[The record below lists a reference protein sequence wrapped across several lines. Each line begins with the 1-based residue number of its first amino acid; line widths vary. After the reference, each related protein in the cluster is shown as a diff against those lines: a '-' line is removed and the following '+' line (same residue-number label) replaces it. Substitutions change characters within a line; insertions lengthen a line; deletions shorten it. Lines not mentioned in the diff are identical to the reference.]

1 MSEIHNVAI
10 LGAGAIGA
18 AIGAQFFDN
27 PSFHTVLLADGE
39 RLNRLNQDGFVIN
52 GKPYHIPAIDPAQSH
67 EALDL
72 IIVALKHHHMD
83 TIIPKLGNVVGPD
96 TLFLSLMNGLDSEAY
111 IGSYY
116 GMEKMLY
123 GISVAIDA
131 VRIGNEIHYTNPGVH
146 YFGEAKNDPPSEKVR
161 RVKHALEQAGIQ
173 YKIPADMLRE
183 LWWKFMI
190 NVGINQAS
198 AIVRAPYGIFQT
210 QPEAQAIM
218 EALMLEVIALAKASG
233 VNLSEQDLTGWY
245 PILNS
250 LSPQGKTSMLQD
262 IEAKRKTEV
271 EMFSGK
277 VVSLG
282 QSLGISTPVNQTVFQ
297 IIRVL
302 EQNYTP

>member
-18 AIGAQFFDN
+18 ALGAQFFDTPAFN
-27 PSFHTVLLADGE
+27 TVLIADGE
-39 RLNRLNQDGFVIN
+39 RLNRLNRDGLVIN

-67 EALDL
+67 TTMDL
-72 IIVALKHHHMD
+72 IIVALKHHHMEA
-83 TIIPKLGNVVGPD
+83 IIPGLGNIVGPQ
-96 TLFLSLMNGLDSEAY
+96 TLFLSLMNGLDSEEY
-111 IGSYY
+111 IGSFY
-116 GMEKMLY
+116 GMQKVLY

-131 VRIGNEIHYTNPGVH
+131 VRVGNSIHYTNPGVH
-146 YFGEAKNDPPSEKVR
+146 YFGEAKNNPPSQNVL
-161 RVKHALEQAGIQ
+161 RVKQALEQAGIK
-173 YKIPADMLRE
+173 YKIPDDMLRE

-198 AIVRAPYGIFQT
+198 AIVRAPYGVFQT

-218 EALMLEVIALAKASG
+218 ESLMLEVIALAKASG

-245 PILNS
+245 PIMHT

-277 VVSLG
+277 VVALG
-282 QSLGISTPVNQTVFQ
+282 ETLGIPTPVNKTVFQ

-302 EQNYTP
+302 EQNY